1 MKKPSQTF
9 SQQIHT
15 NHVLIFAW
23 LVLLLGLF
31 LTGFVGYKIKIDIE
45 RNEYQKFEVDCKEI
59 KTKIETRLAKQ
70 RQMLLSSAAMFDAS
84 NEVKRQDWNVY
95 VNRLS
100 LSRNLDGVQ
109 ALGFSLWIKPEQL
122 TAHENR
128 LHKEGFP
135 DYFVKPNGNRDAY
148 TSIIYIEPF
157 EGRNLRAFGYDMYSE
172 PIRQAAMLRAIDNNS
187 VSLSNKVIL
196 LQEDTKDI
204 QAGTLMYVPIYQ
216 KNKPIDTLEQRR
228 DAIFGWVYS
237 PFRMTDLL
245 HNIILDDTNPD
256 LGLHV
261 YDTNQ
266 INLENLLYQSEHDFS
281 GALSL
286 FNLETEVEFFGTIW
300 TLRFE
305 KFVNA
310 EKNIDYSKLW
320 ITTSTGFFISVLL
333 FFLLRAYFLMQKN
346 ANRIAMTL
354 TQKLRL
360 KQENLTLINA
370 DLLQFT
376 NVAAHHLQEPTRRI
390 ISFVQRLKN
399 ALTDSSTTNQEIA
412 FTLNFIEQSAL
423 RQRALVRDIQLY
435 LAATQPRGE
444 IELIKV
450 KEVLTKVLD
459 SRLTLI
465 QETQA
470 VIECGQLPFV
480 MIDRPRLYDIFS
492 ILLDN
497 ALRYNQIDCTPKIRI
512 YGELKNNRAYY
523 YVEDNGIG
531 IASEYHE
538 RIFLVFERLQVSN
551 NADSTGIGLAIFRRI
566 IQSCNGSV
574 NVKETLGGGTTIV
587 FDLPTNF

>member
-1 MKKPSQTF
+1 MQHSSQTF
-9 SQQIHT
+9 SQKIHA

-23 LVLLLGLF
+23 FVLLSGLF

-45 RNEYQKFEVDCKEI
+45 RNEYQKFEIDCKEI

-70 RQMLLSSAAMFDAS
+70 KQMLLSSAAMFDAS
-84 NEVKRQDWNVY
+84 SDVKRQDWKIY

-109 ALGFSLWIKPEQL
+109 ALGFSLWIEPEQL

-135 DYFVKPNGNRDAY
+135 DYFIKPKGNRDAY
-148 TSIIYIEPF
+148 TAIIYIEPF

-172 PIRQAAMLRAIDNNS
+172 PVRQAAMRRAIDNNS
-187 VSLSNKVIL
+187 VSLSGKVIL
-196 LQEDTKDI
+196 LQEDTKDV
-204 QAGTLMYVPIYQ
+204 QAGTLMYVPVYQ

-228 DAIFGWVYS
+228 AAIFGWVYS

-245 HNIILDDTNPD
+245 GNIVLDDINPD
-256 LGLHV
+256 LRLQV

-266 INLENLLYQSEHDFS
+266 VNTENLLYQSEHDFS

-286 FNLETEVEFFGTIW
+286 FNLETEVEFFGTVW

-333 FFLLRAYFLMQKN
+333 FFLLRAYFLMQKT
-346 ANRIAMTL
+346 ANRIAVTL

-360 KQENLTLINA
+360 KQEKLTLINA

-399 ALTDSSTTNQEIA
+399 ALTDSSTTNEEIA

-435 LAATQPRGE
+435 LAATQPRAE

-450 KEVLTKVLD
+450 KDVLTKVLE
-459 SRLTLI
+459 SRLNLI
-465 QETQA
+465 QQTQA
-470 VIECGQLPFV
+470 IIECGQLPFV

-497 ALRYNQIDCTPKIRI
+497 ALRYNQADCTPKIRI
-512 YGELKNNRAYY
+512 YGELKNDRAYY

-566 IQSCNGSV
+566 VQSCNGSV

-587 FDLPTNF
+587 FDLPANF

>member
-1 MKKPSQTF
+1 
-9 SQQIHT
+9 
-15 NHVLIFAW
+15 
-23 LVLLLGLF
+23 
-31 LTGFVGYKIKIDIE
+31 
-45 RNEYQKFEVDCKEI
+45 
-59 KTKIETRLAKQ
+59 
-70 RQMLLSSAAMFDAS
+70 
-84 NEVKRQDWNVY
+84 
-95 VNRLS
+95 
-100 LSRNLDGVQ
+100 
-109 ALGFSLWIKPEQL
+109 
-122 TAHENR
+122 
-128 LHKEGFP
+128 
-135 DYFVKPNGNRDAY
+135 
-148 TSIIYIEPF
+148 
-157 EGRNLRAFGYDMYSE
+157 
-172 PIRQAAMLRAIDNNS
+172 
-187 VSLSNKVIL
+187 
-196 LQEDTKDI
+196 
-204 QAGTLMYVPIYQ
+204 
-216 KNKPIDTLEQRR
+216 
-228 DAIFGWVYS
+228 
-237 PFRMTDLL
+237 
-245 HNIILDDTNPD
+245 
-256 LGLHV
+256 
-261 YDTNQ
+261 
-266 INLENLLYQSEHDFS
+266 
-281 GALSL
+281 
-286 FNLETEVEFFGTIW
+286 
-300 TLRFE
+300 
-305 KFVNA
+305 
-310 EKNIDYSKLW
+310 
-320 ITTSTGFFISVLL
+320 
-333 FFLLRAYFLMQKN
+333 
-346 ANRIAMTL
+346 
-354 TQKLRL
+354 
-360 KQENLTLINA
+360 
-370 DLLQFT
+370 
-376 NVAAHHLQEPTRRI
+376 LQEPTRRI

-465 QETQA
+465 KETQA